1 MILDDYLAYHDL
13 YTKKYG
19 PQTMCL
25 IQVGDFFEMYAHN
38 DGPQLVGPDLARVCD
53 ICNLQLT
60 RKNKAIL
67 EATYKN
73 PMMAGFPLYIL
84 SKHVQTLTNAG
95 YTVVIVRQVTP
106 PPNPKRDVTDI
117 ISPATHIENTQRDG
131 SYLMAVV
138 WESYTE
144 ARAVGIAA
152 VDVSSGE
159 VLVYETASRADNR
172 NFAEDEVSRW
182 LSTYAPKEV
191 IVLGGDCPIAT
202 AQPVHANW
210 GAEFP
215 FHKLAFQNELFK
227 RAFPSE
233 RGLMSPIESIGLCPY
248 ELART
253 ALAALL
259 QFVHEHNEAY
269 VRQLQPPRFLS
280 PVGHLHLDYN
290 SAIQLNLLGTGAPG
304 ERPLVSLLNKCSTAF
319 GSRVFKDRLV
329 HPITDI
335 NALEARYDAIQKY
348 IDAPDVTHTV
358 RKHLANV
365 QDLERMARRLS
376 VCRFAPMEWPS
387 LVQSLNSA
395 FAALEFA
402 PEPSLVNEINACFD
416 LDEAAKYAINDVRTN
431 IFKAGVF
438 PELDALCAECTELH
452 EFFATTAA
460 ELGAKL
466 EISERDGYVFT
477 TTKKRWAAAAAKFPG
492 ITTKPISSTSTT
504 IKLQH
509 PDFTTKSDAIVLV
522 ANRLRAAATAAY
534 KAWLEANGV
543 QVANK
548 LRAWVAPIADL
559 DINVTNA
566 KNASDF
572 AYTRPKP
579 VAGHS
584 LDIRA
589 LRHPMIERFLT
600 DLAYVP
606 NDVSL
611 GTKPDACQGWL
622 LYGMNAAG
630 KSSLM
635 KAAGLAVIMAQAG
648 MFVPAAQMTFAPYE
662 HLFTR
667 ISGADNIYRGMS
679 TFVVEMTE
687 LRNIL
692 QRATST
698 SLVLGDELC
707 AGTEALSASA
717 IITAGVQELLRREA
731 SFIFATHLHD
741 LVDIPQLQAPIESG
755 ALRVCHLHVEVK
767 DEALVYDR
775 ALRDG
780 IGHRTYG
787 IEVCR
792 GLGLPEAFLREADAV
807 RRHLQGIERHLMSS
821 KTSGY
826 NSHVIV
832 DTCGVC
838 GEQATEVHHIKYQS
852 EAQNGRHGHVHKHHA
867 SNLVP
872 LCEDCHKKQHAGLL
886 NIVGWAHTSKG
897 RVLSQSSNSSPRD
910 L

>member
-1 MILDDYLAYHDL
+1 
-13 YTKKYG
+13 
-19 PQTMCL
+19 MCL
-25 IQVGDFFEMYAHN
+25 IQVGDFFEMYAHY
-38 DGPQLVGPDLARVCD
+38 DGERLVGPDLARVCD

-73 PMMAGFPLYIL
+73 PMMAGFPLYII

-106 PPNPKRDVTDI
+106 PPNPRREVTDI

-131 SYLMAVV
+131 AYLMAVV
-138 WESYTE
+138 WETLGESLGKLQ
-144 ARAVGIAA
+144 AVGMAA

-159 VLVYETASRADNR
+159 VLVYETASRSDNR
-172 NFAEDEVSRW
+172 NFAEDEVARW
-182 LSTYAPKEV
+182 LHTYAPKEV
-191 IVLGGDCPIAT
+191 IELGACGSKLT
-202 AQPVHANW
+202 YNGTTHADW
-210 GAEFP
+210 GTEFP
-215 FHKLAFQNELFK
+215 FPKLAFQNELFK

-233 RGLMSPIESIGLCPY
+233 NGLMSPIESIGLCPY

-269 VRQLQPPRFLS
+269 VRQLLAPRFLS
-280 PVGHLHLDYN
+280 PNGHLHLDYN
-290 SAIQLNLLGTGAPG
+290 SALQLNLLGTGAPG
-304 ERPLVSLLNKCSTAF
+304 ERPLTSLLNKCSTAF
-319 GSRVFKDRLV
+319 GARVFKDRLV
-329 HPITDI
+329 NPITDI
-335 NALEARYDAIQKY
+335 GALQARYDAIQQY
-348 IDAPDVTHTV
+348 IDAPDRIPAI
-358 RKHLANV
+358 RKHLQSV

-395 FAALEFA
+395 AAALGYH
-402 PEPSLVNEINACFD
+402 PEPSLIDEICSNLN
-416 LDEAAKYAINDVRTN
+416 LDEAAKYAINDVRAN
-431 IFKAGVF
+431 IFQLGVV
-438 PELDALCAECTELH
+438 PELDALSTECLKH
-452 EFFATTAA
+452 QEFFTSKAL

-466 EISERDGYVFT
+466 EISERDGYQFT
-477 TTKKRWAAAAAKFPG
+477 TTKKRWLAQAKNFTE
-492 ITTKPISSTSTT
+492 ITTKPISASSTT
-504 IKLQH
+504 IKLLH
-509 PDFTTKSDAIVLV
+509 PEFTAKSDAIVIA
-522 ANRLRAAATAAY
+522 ANKLRAAVTTAY
-534 KAWLEANGV
+534 KAWLEENGV
-543 QVANK
+543 NIANK
-548 LRAWVAPIADL
+548 VRAWVAPIASL
-559 DINVTNA
+559 DIDVTNA
-566 KNASDF
+566 KNALDF
-572 AYTRPKP
+572 AYTRPLP
-579 VAGHS
+579 IAGPPS
-584 LDIRA
+584 LDIKA

-600 DLAYVP
+600 DIAYVP
-606 NDVSL
+606 NDVALSQA
-611 GTKPDACQGWL
+611 KHSGWL

-635 KAAGLAVIMAQAG
+635 KATGLAVIMAQAG
-648 MFVPAAQMTFAPYE
+648 MFVPATQMTFTPYE

-707 AGTEALSASA
+707 AGTEALSANA
-717 IITAGVQELLRREA
+717 IITAGVLELLKREA

-741 LVDIPQLQAPIESG
+741 LVDIPLLQAPIESG
-755 ALRVCHLHVEVK
+755 ALRVCHLHVEVINS
-767 DEALVYDR
+767 ELMYDR

-780 IGHRTYG
+780 VGHRTYG

-792 GLGLPEAFLREADAV
+792 GLGLPDAFLREADAV
-807 RRHLQGIERHLMSS
+807 RRHLQGIERAFMSS
-821 KTSGY
+821 KTSSY
-826 NSHVIV
+826 NAQVFV

-838 GEQATEVHHIKYQS
+838 GEQATEVHHIKYQKD
-852 EAQNGRHGHVHKHHA
+852 AQDGKHGHIHKNHA

-886 NIVGWAHTSKG
+886 NIIGWAHTSKG
-897 RVLSQSSNSSPRD
+897 RVLSTSSNSSPCD